1 MDAKSKLGQQ
11 DFGHCTNFTYELQKS
26 SDRPERIQQEIEIV
40 ELDRIDHSIIR
51 ELQKNARVTVTE
63 LASRVG
69 LSKTPCQVRMRRL
82 EEQGYITG
90 YTALVYHTKLQ
101 QSHIAFAE
109 VKLSDTNIHALN
121 AFNEAVIQISAVEQ
135 CHMIAGNFDYLLKV
149 RTRNMA
155 EYRQVLGEQISALPH
170 VLQTSTFVVMEN
182 VKDVGV

>member
-1 MDAKSKLGQQ
+1 M
-11 DFGHCTNFTYELQKS
+11 
-26 SDRPERIQQEIEIV
+26 V
-40 ELDRIDHSIIR
+40 ELDRIDHAIIR
-51 ELQKNARVTVTE
+51 ELQKHARITVTE

-90 YTALVYHTKLQ
+90 YTALVNQTKLG
-101 QSHIAFAE
+101 QSHVAFAQ
-109 VKLSDTNIHALN
+109 VTLHDTSSQSLT
-121 AFNEAVIQISAVEQ
+121 AFNNAVKQISAVEQ
-135 CHMIAGNFDYLLKV
+135 CHMIAGSFDYLLKV

-182 VKDVGV
+182 IKDAGL

>member
-1 MDAKSKLGQQ
+1 MAD
-11 DFGHCTNFTYELQKS
+11 
-26 SDRPERIQQEIEIV
+26 
-40 ELDRIDHSIIR
+40 LDRIDQSIIR
-51 ELQKNARVTVTE
+51 ELQKNSRITVTE

-82 EEQGYITG
+82 EEHGYITG
-90 YTALVYHTKLQ
+90 YTALVNQTKLGL
-101 QSHIAFAE
+101 SHIAFAQ
-109 VKLSDTNIHALN
+109 VTLNDTSSSALT
-121 AFNEAVIQISAVEQ
+121 AFNKAVQNVSAVEQ

-182 VKDVGV
+182 VKDAGL

>member
-1 MDAKSKLGQQ
+1 M
-11 DFGHCTNFTYELQKS
+11 
-26 SDRPERIQQEIEIV
+26 V
-40 ELDRIDHSIIR
+40 ELDRIDHSIMR

-90 YTALVYHTKLQ
+90 YTALINQTKLGLN
-101 QSHIAFAE
+101 HIAFAQ
-109 VKLSDTNIHALN
+109 VTLSDTSSKALS
-121 AFNEAVIQISAVEQ
+121 AFNDAIRQISAVEQ

-182 VKDVGV
+182 VKDSGV

>member
-1 MDAKSKLGQQ
+1 M
-11 DFGHCTNFTYELQKS
+11 
-26 SDRPERIQQEIEIV
+26 V
-40 ELDRIDHSIIR
+40 ELDRIDRSIMR

-90 YTALVYHTKLQ
+90 YTALINQTKLGL
-101 QSHIAFAE
+101 SHIAFAQ
-109 VKLSDTNIHALN
+109 VTLNDTSSKALA
-121 AFNEAVIQISAVEQ
+121 AFNDAINQISAVEQ

-182 VKDVGV
+182 VKDMAG

>member
-1 MDAKSKLGQQ
+1 M
-11 DFGHCTNFTYELQKS
+11 
-26 SDRPERIQQEIEIV
+26 V

-51 ELQKNARVTVTE
+51 ELQKNSRITVTE

-90 YTALVYHTKLQ
+90 YTALVNQTKLGL
-101 QSHIAFAE
+101 SHIAFAQ
-109 VKLSDTNIHALN
+109 VTLNDTSSNALE
-121 AFNEAVIQISAVEQ
+121 AFNKAVKQISAVEQ

-182 VKDVGV
+182 VKDAGI